1 MFKKYKNVQYFLNAF
16 HTKTRLSQDL
26 LFDLKL
32 LKNVYDNIRHEKC

>member
-1 MFKKYKNVQYFLNAF
+1 MFRKYKNVQYFLNAF
-16 HTKTRLSQDL
+16 HKKTRLSQDL